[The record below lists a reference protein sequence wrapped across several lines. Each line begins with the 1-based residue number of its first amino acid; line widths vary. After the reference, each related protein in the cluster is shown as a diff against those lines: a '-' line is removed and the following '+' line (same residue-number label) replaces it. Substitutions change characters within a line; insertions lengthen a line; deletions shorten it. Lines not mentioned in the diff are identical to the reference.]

1 MEEKTTENKNIKKS
15 SPLWHNPI
23 GRFIRD
29 NLGILIGLLVLC
41 MILVIY
47 DYFRGRT
54 VFLST
59 NNIMNVLRQVS
70 TNLYIACAMTMV
82 IILGGIDLSVG
93 SILSLS
99 GCVTAMLLMYNEFS
113 LTAAVL
119 MGLLVGAAFGAFNGL
134 VVAKTT
140 IPPFIV
146 TLATMNIAR
155 GASYVYT
162 GGQPIRVMS
171 DSFNFIGSG
180 YVFKV
185 IPVPVIYLVIIVAIS
200 AFIMN
205 RTKLGRHI
213 YAVGGNPVAARFSG
227 IKNSRVLFF
236 AFLFS
241 GLMSAVSGIVLASRM
256 FSGQP
261 TAGLGAELDAIA
273 AVVLGGTSM
282 SGGVGKIGGTVIGAL
297 IIGVLNNGLNLLNVN
312 SFWQYIV
319 KGAAI
324 LIAVYVDFLK
334 KDPKKLQAV
343 YSFINRFIL
352 RRSPAS

>member
-1 MEEKTTENKNIKKS
+1 MMEERTTENKNSGKH
-15 SPLWHNPI
+15 SPLRQNPI
-23 GRFIRD
+23 SRFIRD

-41 MILVIY
+41 LILVLY
-47 DYFRGRT
+47 DIHRGRT

-70 TNLYIACAMTMV
+70 TNLIIACAMTMI

-93 SILSLS
+93 SIVSLS
-99 GCVTAMLLMYNEFS
+99 GCVTAMLLMYNDYS
-113 LTAAVL
+113 LAGAVF
-119 MGLLVGAAFGAFNGL
+119 MGLLIGVLFGAFNGL

-180 YVFKV
+180 YVFEV
-185 IPVPVIYLVIIVAIS
+185 IPVPVIYLVVVVGVS
-200 AFIMN
+200 SFIMN
-205 RTKLGRHI
+205 RTRLGRHI

-236 AFLFS
+236 AFFFS
-241 GLMSAVSGIVLASRM
+241 GLMSAFSGIVLAGRM

-261 TAGLGAELDAIA
+261 TAGTGAELDAIA

-312 SFWQYIV
+312 SFWQLIV
-319 KGAAI
+319 KGMAI
-324 LIAVYVDFLK
+324 LLAVYVDFLK
-334 KDPKKLQAV
+334 KDPKKLQAL
-343 YSFINRFIL
+343 YGIL
-352 RRSPAS
+352 SRVTRKR

>member
-1 MEEKTTENKNIKKS
+1 MNEETRENGKTTKS
-15 SPLWHNPI
+15 SPLIQNPVV
-23 GRFIRD
+23 RFIRE
-29 NLGILIGLLVLC
+29 NLGILIGLLILC
-41 MILVIY
+41 LILVIY
-47 DYFRGRT
+47 DFFRGRT

-59 NNIMNVLRQVS
+59 NNIMNVLRQVA
-70 TNLYIACAMTMV
+70 TNLYVACGMTMI

-93 SILSLS
+93 SIMSLS
-99 GCVTAMLLMYNEFS
+99 GCVTAMLLMYNNFS
-113 LTAAVL
+113 LTMAVI
-119 MGLLVGAAFGAFNGL
+119 MGLLVGAAFGAFNGA
-134 VVAKTT
+134 VVSKTT

-171 DSFNFIGSG
+171 DNFNFIGSG
-180 YVFKV
+180 YVFTI
-185 IPVPVIYLVIIVAIS
+185 IPVPVIYLVIIVGIS

-205 RTKLGRHI
+205 RTRLGRHI
-213 YAVGGNPVAARFSG
+213 YAVGGNPTAARFSG

-241 GLMSAVSGIVLASRM
+241 GLMSAISGIVLASRM

-261 TAGLGAELDAIA
+261 TAGQGAEMDAIA

-282 SGGVGKIGGTVIGAL
+282 SGGVGKIGGTAIGAL
-297 IIGVLNNGLNLLNVN
+297 IIGVLNNGLNLLNIN

-319 KGAAI
+319 KGVVI
-324 LIAVYVDFLK
+324 LIAVYVDFIK
-334 KDPKKLQAV
+334 KTRKQ
-343 YSFINRFIL
+343 I
-352 RRSPAS
+352 